1 MPFLYS
7 PWSAHFKSI
16 SERTVT
22 SGTGPLTT
30 HVSLTSIQLS
40 CVALLT
46 LGLGSV
52 EVQQYLPTF
61 RCLAFDCLQVQ
72 APLQQMAAQ
81 ASNARSI
88 SDLRNM
94 RRSSVASP
102 KIWEGPKNLGGIKM
116 FNSGG

>member
-16 SERTVT
+16 SEWTVT
-22 SGTGPLTT
+22 SGTGSLTT

-46 LGLGSV
+46 LGSV

-94 RRSSVASP
+94 RHSSVASP
-102 KIWEGPKNLGGIKM
+102 KIWEGPKNLGGNKM